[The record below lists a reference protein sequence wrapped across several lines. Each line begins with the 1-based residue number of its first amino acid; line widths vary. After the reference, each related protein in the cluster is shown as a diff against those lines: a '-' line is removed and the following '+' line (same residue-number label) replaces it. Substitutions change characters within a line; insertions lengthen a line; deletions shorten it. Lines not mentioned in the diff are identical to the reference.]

1 MAMYAP
7 WPLYKR
13 DVAVYA
19 YAVDALD
26 EEDGGSVIV
35 VSRSL
40 TDADGIEGVPEPAY
54 RTVRVDMHHSGFELV
69 PVEPGVVKAKFL
81 YNVDPKLAF
90 VPMAFINW
98 VARTLCRWSLR
109 TLESRARDLSKMPK
123 EYEERLASSP
133 FYEHIRSRQDQFWL
147 SRGMSPQVVIE
158 REGDICRL
166 RQHSN
171 EFDPDVTPSGP
182 PTSIIKSLVRG
193 ERSEQSDPQTSSR
206 LTSRLSRLL
215 SGT

>member
-1 MAMYAP
+1 MATYVP

-40 TDADGIEGVPEPAY
+40 TDTDGIEGVPEPAQ
-54 RTVRVDMHHSGFELV
+54 RTVRVDMHESGFELV

-98 VARTLCRWSLR
+98 VARVLCRWSLR
-109 TLESRARDLSKMPK
+109 ILESRARDLSEMPK
-123 EYEERLASSP
+123 AYGERLASSP
-133 FYEHIRSRQDQFWL
+133 IYEHIRLRQDQFWL
-147 SRGMSPQVVIE
+147 SRGITPQVVTE
-158 REGDICRL
+158 MEDDICKTRS
-166 RQHSN
+166 HSN
-171 EFDPDVTPSGP
+171 EFDPDATPSGP
-182 PTSIIKSLVRG
+182 PTGIIKSLIRG
-193 ERSEQSDPQTSSR
+193 ERAEHQDPQTSSR
-206 LTSRLSRLL
+206 LINRLSRLF
-215 SGT
+215 